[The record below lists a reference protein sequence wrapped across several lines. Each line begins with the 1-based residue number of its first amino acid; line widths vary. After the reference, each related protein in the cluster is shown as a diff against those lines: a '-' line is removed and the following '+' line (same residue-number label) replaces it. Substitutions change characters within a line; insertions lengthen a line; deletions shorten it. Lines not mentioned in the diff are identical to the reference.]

1 MSRKAKGKR
10 PTFFKNPEVDRIL
23 AIVMAVAGELSVLRD
38 RMDTLERI
46 AERKGYVTREEIEAF
61 PVDEAVEADRQQWRE
76 EYLERVLRVIHHE
89 LESQNQGESH
99 EAYAAAVQEH
109 MEES

>member
-38 RMDTLERI
+38 RLDTIERI
-46 AERKGYVTREEIEAF
+46 AARKGVLSRDEIEGFA
-61 PVDEAVEADRQQWRE
+61 VDEAVEGERQQWRE

-89 LESQNQGESH
+89 LESQDMGESH
-99 EAYAAAVQEH
+99 DAYAATVKQHAKA
-109 MEES
+109 